1 MPPCSPVSEAV
12 DVVVVGAGLAGLT
25 AARAIVAAG
34 RSVVV
39 LEARDRVGGRVLT
52 RRVGG
57 LALDVGAQ
65 WIGPT
70 QRRMLRLVQE
80 LGLSTFPTPSQGKK
94 VMAIGDR
101 VRTHEGTIPSLPFL
115 DLLRLQRL
123 LGRID
128 RQGKRLDPLRPWEHP
143 DARGWDGLSVQTWR
157 SQEVGSR
164 RVGDLMDL
172 VVRTVFGAESGE
184 LSVLSFLA
192 YVRAA
197 GGIMPL
203 IETEGGAQQDR
214 FVDGA
219 QQVAVKLAA
228 QLGSRVV
235 LSTPVRAIEQDGRGV
250 RVEANGRSW
259 SATRAIVAVP
269 PALAGRIE
277 YRPALPADRDQL
289 TQRWPMGATVKCFAL
304 YEAPFWRE
312 AGLCGQ
318 VASTSGPVSVV
329 FDNSAPGGK
338 PAALLGFV
346 VGREARI
353 WSLRPE
359 AERRD
364 AALACFARWFGP
376 RALRPVEYLE
386 QDWSTEPWTR
396 GCPVGVASPLTL
408 VGFGS
413 ALRRPAGRIHWA
425 GTETATEWTGY
436 MEGAVESGERA
447 AREVLEI
454 PR

>member
-1 MPPCSPVSEAV
+1 MGPSTEPV
-12 DVVVVGAGLAGLT
+12 DVIVVGAGLAGLT
-25 AARAIVAAG
+25 AARKLVAAG
-34 RSVVV
+34 RTVVV

-52 RRVGG
+52 RHVGG
-57 LALDVGAQ
+57 LPLDLGAQ

-80 LGLSTFPTPSQGKK
+80 LGLSTFPTHAQGKR
-94 VMAIGDR
+94 VMAIGER
-101 VRTHEGTIPSLPFL
+101 VRTHRGTIPSLPFL

-123 LGRID
+123 LAKVD
-128 RQGKRLDPLRPWEHP
+128 RLGKRLDPLRPWEHP
-143 DARGWDGLSVQTWR
+143 EARAWDGLSLQAWKA
-157 SQEVGSR
+157 EAVGSR
-164 RVGDLMDL
+164 RVGDLLDL

-184 LSVLSFLA
+184 LSVLAFLA

-203 IETEGGAQQDR
+203 LDVEGGAQQDR

-219 QQVAVKLAA
+219 QQVPQRLAER
-228 QLGSRVV
+228 LGARVV
-235 LSTPVRAIEQDGRGV
+235 LSTPVRAIEQDPRGV
-250 RVEANGRSW
+250 RVHADGRSW
-259 SATRAIVAVP
+259 TGARAIVAVP

-289 TQRWPMGATVKCFAL
+289 TQRWPMGSTVKCFAL

-312 AGLCGQ
+312 AGLAGE

-329 FDNSAPGGK
+329 FDNSGPRGT

-359 AERRD
+359 ADRRE
-364 AALACFARWFGP
+364 AVLGCLARWFGP

-386 QDWSTEPWTR
+386 HDWSTEPWTR

-447 AREVLEI
+447 AREVLDL
-454 PR
+454 RT